1 MQEQEQR
8 DTEKHQPNDKRHYEP
23 PTLVEYGSITAL
35 TRASNMGSCP
45 DSAVGMVNLMQCNTM
60 M

>member
-1 MQEQEQR
+1 MQELEQH
-8 DTEKHQPNDKRHYEP
+8 DTEKHQLDDKRHYEP
-23 PTLVEYGSITAL
+23 PIFVEYGSITAL

-60 M
+60 